1 MIREWHLKDSVLHVK
16 SHGLI
21 MKAVLNEIYC
31 TEFCKHLIY
40 KCYLSQNKD
49 IALSNLIVFIL

>member
-31 TEFCKHLIY
+31 TEFCKHLI
-40 KCYLSQNKD
+40 
-49 IALSNLIVFIL
+49 